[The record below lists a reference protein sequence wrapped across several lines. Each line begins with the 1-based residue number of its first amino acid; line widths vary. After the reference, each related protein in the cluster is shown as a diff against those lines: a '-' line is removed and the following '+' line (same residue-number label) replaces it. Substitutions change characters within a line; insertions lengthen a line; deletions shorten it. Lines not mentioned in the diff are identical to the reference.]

1 MQLFF
6 ESKQAEVT
14 KLLDSEGDLVKALDH
29 KSGTW
34 SLPVAVGVHHT
45 LLPAKLLLVVNCCDR
60 SSRLRNMHH
69 C

>member
-45 LLPAKLLLVVNCCDR
+45 LLPAKLLLVVN
-60 SSRLRNMHH
+60 
-69 C
+69 